1 MEINENYS
9 LNNEKS
15 GKVKSNDKDNK
26 VFLLKYN
33 DTTANAIFN
42 IDDDEC
48 LQALHD
54 AENGI
59 MAEDIN
65 TNEKI
70 KKTSR
75 IKQDIDIEKYV
86 RPDLEDSFEN
96 ITKKVTET
104 YKNNKEVY
112 EIISDDVY
120 EKIGVRMPTELICAI
135 HYRESENNFNC
146 YFQNGDPLGKPT
158 EHEPK
163 GLLYYTFEESAEAA
177 ILDHYDYFKN
187 DICTTYGL
195 ENDFSTMSSCLEF
208 AECYNKNKDYSAS
221 YVYSGTSVYKDL
233 SQNNGDIYNEAAYD
247 KRPGV
252 AYLVNELM
260 KNN

>member
-15 GKVKSNDKDNK
+15 GKVKSNDKDSK

-33 DTTANAIFN
+33 DTTADAIFN
-42 IDDDEC
+42 INDDEC
-48 LQALHD
+48 LQALND

-135 HYRESENNFNC
+135 HYRETKNNFNC
-146 YFQNGDPLGKPT
+146 YFQNGDPLGKPS

-163 GLLYYTFEESAEAA
+163 GLLYYTFEESVEAA

-187 DICTTYGL
+187 DICTKYGL

-208 AECYNKNKDYSAS
+208 AEYYSKNKGCSAS
-221 YVYSGTSVYKDL
+221 YVYSGTSVYKDIL
-233 SQNNGDIYNEAAYD
+233 QNNGDTYNEATYD